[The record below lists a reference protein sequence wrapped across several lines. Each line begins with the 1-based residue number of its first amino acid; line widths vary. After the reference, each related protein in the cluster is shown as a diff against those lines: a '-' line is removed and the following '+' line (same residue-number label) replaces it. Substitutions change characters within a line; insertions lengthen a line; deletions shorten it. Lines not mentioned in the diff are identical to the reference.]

1 GTKDDGDQTY
11 SFTVTPID
19 ASHAMIKNWTGE
31 KKVDP
36 IKVVLNK
43 ETKTPFGSVMVTASE
58 YYTEDAFGTSIR
70 VTKYPLER
78 MVAYYLGNLTITQME
93 EDATI
98 LQISMTDRTPERA
111 AALIMTLVDVYNE
124 ISIADKNQIAVSTA
138 EFIRDRLDIIENE
151 LGSVESQIEQLRV
164 SNQGEDVGVAGQMY
178 LSDSR
183 QYETEITKIETDM
196 KLVEMMREHLTDGS
210 KQTDLIPNNTG
221 LVNENVE
228 TQIVNYNA
236 TLLRRNRLVDGSSTE
251 NPIVRDLDKSLASM
265 RSNINRAVDNTL
277 AGLEIKIQNL
287 REEERQARGKAIQ
300 VPRKQRV
307 MLSIERQQKVKE
319 ELYLYLLNKRE
330 ENAINQAMT
339 DDNLRIIDPAA

>member
-1 GTKDDGDQTY
+1 
-11 SFTVTPID
+11 
-19 ASHAMIKNWTGE
+19 MIKNCAGE

-58 YYTEDAFGTSIR
+58 FYTEDAFGMNIR
-70 VTKYPLER
+70 VRKYPLEN
-78 MVAYYLGNLTITQME
+78 MVAYFLSNLAITQME

-98 LQISMTDRTPERA
+98 LQVSMTDRTPERA
-111 AALIMTLVDVYNE
+111 ADVITTLVNVYNE
-124 ISIADKNQIAVSTA
+124 ISIEDKNQIAVSTA
-138 EFIRDRLDIIENE
+138 EFIGDRLDIIENE
-151 LGSVESQIEQLRV
+151 LGSVESEIERLRV
-164 SNQGEDVGVAGQMY
+164 SNQGVDVGVAGQMY
-178 LSDSR
+178 LTDSR
-183 QYETEITKIETDM
+183 QYETEVTKTETDK
-196 KLVEMMREHLTDGS
+196 KLVEMMREYLTDAS

-221 LVNENVE
+221 LVDDNVE

-277 AGLEIKIQNL
+277 AGLDIKIENL
-287 REEERQARGKAIQ
+287 RQEERQARGRAVQ
-300 VPRKQRV
+300 VPRKQRA
-307 MLSIERQQKVKE
+307 MLSVERQQKVKE

-339 DDNLRIIDPAA
+339 DDNLRIIDPAAGSPNPA

>member
-1 GTKDDGDQTY
+1 MNSTSKNNAEKSINLLDILKYLLFHWRWFLVSILICGGYYLYQYATTPFMYVQSETVMIKTPMNTPTTARITRTNAAYNSVSVTGEILQLKSKELMRQAIDRVEGDVSYSIRKGLRDYELYEKSPVHVKVSKGEGTKDDGDQTY

-164 SNQGEDVGVAGQMY
+164 SNQGVDVGVAGQMY
-178 LSDSR
+178 LSDS
-183 QYETEITKIETDM
+183 
-196 KLVEMMREHLTDGS
+196 
-210 KQTDLIPNNTG
+210 
-221 LVNENVE
+221 
-228 TQIVNYNA
+228 
-236 TLLRRNRLVDGSSTE
+236 
-251 NPIVRDLDKSLASM
+251 
-265 RSNINRAVDNTL
+265 
-277 AGLEIKIQNL
+277 
-287 REEERQARGKAIQ
+287 
-300 VPRKQRV
+300 
-307 MLSIERQQKVKE
+307 
-319 ELYLYLLNKRE
+319 
-330 ENAINQAMT
+330 
-339 DDNLRIIDPAA
+339 